1 MGKTTII
8 IICVFVIL
16 FIFVSIILIQI
27 KHRKK
32 KNILDAVDK
41 LTLDKNLIIS
51 TSLVTELSKAEKLV
65 NNKKLQSE
73 IDEWNNR
80 YKSLERED
88 MQLLTDKI
96 VDIENLI
103 YSKDYD
109 KASDLIS
116 STEKDIFHVKAK
128 AHKLLNDIKTL
139 TESEERNREAI
150 TKLKSVYREVV
161 FKYNKNKND
170 YNEVSVPIELQFE
183 NIDKLFSGFEVAI
196 NNSEYDEISKIV
208 KVLDDMIKNMEIVI
222 EEAPTILLMANVII
236 PKKMK
241 DIKNVSEKMIRDGYN
256 LEYLNIEYNI
266 NETEKKV
273 SEIVDRLKVLNVQD
287 SVFDLK
293 TLLDYYES
301 IYNDFENEK
310 RSKRDYERS
319 LININDRLVKVSS
332 IIRNLY
338 NEIDILKETYDLKDD
353 DMKTIDDINKELIET
368 KDSFKLINDR
378 TLIKISPYSKLSE
391 ECGLIS
397 VRLTKLEENLEST
410 LINLGSLK
418 EDEKRARDQL
428 FEIKTILKDARYKI
442 KEYNLPTIPKKFY
455 IELKEA
461 YDGIKEINKELEKKP
476 ISIKTLN
483 LRVDT
488 ARDLSLKLYAT
499 ASSTI
504 KEAKMAEAAI
514 VYGNRYR
521 SEYREI
527 ETGLISGTKAFN
539 KGDYKTSLE
548 IVLNSLDVVEPG
560 VYKKIA
566 SKYE

>member
-51 TSLVTELSKAEKLV
+51 TSLVTELSKAEKLA
-65 NNKKLQSE
+65 NNKKLQTE

-266 NETEKKV
+266 NETDKKTN
-273 SEIVDRLKVLNVQD
+273 EIIDRLKVLNVQD

-319 LININDRLVKVSS
+319 LININDRLVKVSG